1 MDEIA
6 SALISRA
13 LDGLNQRYA
22 FTAQNIANANSPNYR
37 PARVSFEESL
47 RAASQQGLA
56 AIEAVEPEVVYE
68 EAVEGE
74 APMRLDLE
82 LATASQ
88 TAARYRALVD
98 ILSREMAIHRTLITG
113 GRS

>member
-1 MDEIA
+1 MEEIA
-6 SALISRA
+6 TALISRA

-22 FTAQNIANANSPNYR
+22 FTAQNIANANSPDYR

-47 RAASQQGLA
+47 RVASSQGLA
-56 AIEAVEPEVVYE
+56 AIEAVEPRVAYE
-68 EAVEGE
+68 QPIEGE
-74 APMRLDLE
+74 TAVRLDLE

-88 TAARYRALVD
+88 TAGRYRTLLD
-98 ILSREMAIHRTLITG
+98 LLGRQMAIHRTLITG

>member
-37 PARVSFEESL
+37 PVRVSFEDSL
-47 RAASQQGLA
+47 RAAAEQGRS
-56 AIEAVEPEVVYE
+56 AIEAVEPRVVYE
-68 EAVEGE
+68 EPVEGE
-74 APMRLDLE
+74 SAMRLDLE
-82 LATASQ
+82 LATAAQ
-88 TAARYRALVD
+88 TAGRYRALID
-98 ILSREMAIHRTLITG
+98 ILGREMALQRTLITG

>member
-6 SALISRA
+6 SALISQA
-13 LDGLNQRYA
+13 LEGLHQRYT
-22 FTAQNIANANSPNYR
+22 FTAQNIANANSPDYR

-47 RAASQQGLA
+47 RVASQQGLS
-56 AIEAVEPEVVYE
+56 AIEAVRPQVAYE

-88 TAARYRALVD
+88 TAARYRALID
-98 ILSREMAIHRTLITG
+98 ILGREMAIHRTLITG